1 MGIQDAPPRTQHSQR
16 AIAVANHKGGCGKTS
31 TAFNLAG
38 ALAEQGRRVLLIDMD
53 AQGALSKGFRPVG
66 GNGVTLSD
74 ALASES
80 VDLGRVIRRTGL
92 ETIDL
97 IPADERLR
105 EVELGLAGKFGR
117 ELKLRAALREHPQPD
132 YEFVLLDCAPSLG
145 FLMGNALV
153 AAGEVLI
160 PVDLG
165 TDSLDAMVETLEHT
179 RFIRREINYGLRP
192 LGILI
197 NDAKSRTVYAQQ
209 AEEFLR
215 GKYGELVF
223 RTTISSSV
231 LVPDS
236 KRARQPLVFFQ
247 PRSAVAEQYR
257 QLADEVIARAA
268 VHQ

>member
-1 MGIQDAPPRTQHSQR
+1 MQQR
-16 AIAVANHKGGCGKTS
+16 IIAVANHKGGCGKTT

-38 ALAEQGRRVLLIDMD
+38 ALAEKRLKVLLIDMD
-53 AQGALSKGFRPVG
+53 AQAALSKGF
-66 GNGVTLSD
+66 GVAVADGLSLSD

-80 VDLGRVIRRTGL
+80 VDLSELIRATPVDNVH
-92 ETIDL
+92 I

-117 ELKLRAALREHPQPD
+117 ELRLRAALREHPQPD
-132 YEFVLLDCAPSLG
+132 YQFILVDCAPSLG

-165 TDSLDAMVETLEHT
+165 TDSLDAMVETMEHM
-179 RFIRREINYGLRP
+179 RFIRKEINYTLRT

-197 NDAKSRTVYAQQ
+197 NDVKARTLYMQQ

-223 RTTISSSV
+223 RTTVNSSV
-231 LVPDS
+231 VVPDA
-236 KRARQPLVFFQ
+236 KRARQPIVYYQ
-247 PRSAVAEQYR
+247 PRSALADQYR
-257 QLADEVIARAA
+257 QLADEVIARGEDRHGPA
-268 VHQ
+268 

>member
-1 MGIQDAPPRTQHSQR
+1 MQQR
-16 AIAVANHKGGCGKTS
+16 IIAIANHKGGCGKTT

-38 ALAEQGRRVLLIDMD
+38 ALAEKHLKVLLVDMD
-53 AQGALSKGFRPVG
+53 AQAALSKGF
-66 GNGVTLSD
+66 GVAATDGLCLSD

-80 VDLGRVIRRTGL
+80 VDLSQLIRATS
-92 ETIDL
+92 IDNVH
-97 IPADERLR
+97 IIAADERLR

-117 ELKLRAALREHPQPD
+117 ELRLRAALREHPQTD
-132 YEFVLLDCAPSLG
+132 YQFILVDCAPSLG

-165 TDSLDAMVETLEHT
+165 TDSLDAMVETMEHM
-179 RFIRREINYGLRP
+179 RFIRKEINYTLRT

-197 NDAKSRTVYAQQ
+197 NDVKSRTLYMQQ

-223 RTTISSSV
+223 HTTVYSSV
-231 LVPDS
+231 VVPDA
-236 KRARQPLVFFQ
+236 KRARQPIVYYQ
-247 PRSAVAEQYR
+247 PRSALAEQYR
-257 QLADEVIARAA
+257 QLADEVIGRGEGR
-268 VHQ
+268 HGPS

>member
-1 MGIQDAPPRTQHSQR
+1 MQR
-16 AIAVANHKGGCGKTS
+16 IIAVANHKGGCGKTT

-38 ALAEQGRRVLLIDMD
+38 ALAEKRRKVLLIDMD
-53 AQGALSKGFRPVG
+53 AQAALSKGF
-66 GNGVTLSD
+66 GVYDAEGASLAD

-80 VDLGRVIRRTGL
+80 VDLGELVRPTP
-92 ETIDL
+92 IDNVH
-97 IPADERLR
+97 IIAADERLR

-117 ELKLRAALREHPQPD
+117 ELRLRATLREHPQAD
-132 YEFVLLDCAPSLG
+132 YPFIFVDCAPSLG

-165 TDSLDAMVETLEHT
+165 TDSLDAMVETLEHM
-179 RFIRREINYGLRP
+179 RFIRKEINYGLKT

-197 NDAKSRTVYAQQ
+197 NDVKSRTLYMQQ

-223 RTTISSSV
+223 RTAINSSV
-231 LVPDS
+231 VVPDA
-236 KRARQPLVFFQ
+236 KRARQPIVYYQ
-247 PRSAVAEQYR
+247 PRSALAEQYR
-257 QLADEVIARAA
+257 QLADEVIARGEG
-268 VHQ
+268 

>member
-1 MGIQDAPPRTQHSQR
+1 MQR
-16 AIAVANHKGGCGKTS
+16 IIAVANHKGGCGKTT

-38 ALAEQGRRVLLIDMD
+38 ALAEKRLKVLLIDLD
-53 AQGALSKGFRPVG
+53 AQAALSKGF
-66 GNGVTLSD
+66 GVYDADGASLAD

-80 VDLGRVIRRTGL
+80 VDLGDLVRPTS
-92 ETIDL
+92 IDNVH
-97 IPADERLR
+97 IVPADERLR

-117 ELKLRAALREHPQPD
+117 ELRLRATLREHPQTD
-132 YEFVLLDCAPSLG
+132 YPFILVDCAPSLG

-165 TDSLDAMVETLEHT
+165 TDSLDAMVETLEHM
-179 RFIRREINYGLRP
+179 RFIRKEINYGLKP

-197 NDAKSRTVYAQQ
+197 NDVKSRTLYMQQ

-223 RTTISSSV
+223 RTTINSSV
-231 LVPDS
+231 VVPDA
-236 KRARQPLVFFQ
+236 KRARQPIVYYQ
-247 PRSAVAEQYR
+247 PRSALAEQYR
-257 QLADEVIARAA
+257 QLAEEVIARGEG
-268 VHQ
+268 

>member
-1 MGIQDAPPRTQHSQR
+1 MQR
-16 AIAVANHKGGCGKTS
+16 IIAVANHKGGCGKT
-31 TAFNLAG
+31 TTVFNLAG
-38 ALAEQGRRVLLIDMD
+38 ALAEKGHKVLLIDMD
-53 AQGALSKGFRPVG
+53 AQAALTKGFDVTLA
-66 GNGVTLSD
+66 NGVALSD
-74 ALASES
+74 ALASEA
-80 VDLGRVIRRTGL
+80 VDIGEVARPTALDNVHI
-92 ETIDL
+92 

-117 ELKLRAALREHPQPD
+117 ELRLRAALREHPQKA
-132 YEFVLLDCAPSLG
+132 YSFILIDCAPSLG

-165 TDSLDAMVETLEHT
+165 TDSLDAMVETLEHM

-197 NDAKSRTVYAQQ
+197 NDVKSRTVYMQQ

-215 GKYGELVF
+215 GKYGDLVF
-223 RTTISSSV
+223 RTVINSSIV
-231 LVPDS
+231 VPDA
-236 KRARQPLVFFQ
+236 KRARQPIVYYQ

-257 QLADEVIARAA
+257 SLADEVIARGEG
-268 VHQ
+268 QNG